1 MKAKPLYLVLLVF
14 VIGFILGMLTSAW
27 IRNKRL
33 KPVRMVLSEQRY
45 IGYLSRIIEPTE
57 DQINIF
63 NDLVKK
69 YGALNGELNK
79 KFFDGINSNMEEFR
93 KEIDSNLTKEQK
105 SKLKEFEDERK
116 RGFEEFM
123 KNREGSTRYR
133 SNRQELDRDSD
144 GFRDSSRSFDR
155 RDRYDRG
162 PRGNEDSFPYRDDE
176 MFVSPPPPLAPPV
189 K

>member
-1 MKAKPLYLVLLVF
+1 MKAKPVYLVLLVF

-79 KFFDGINSNMEEFR
+79 KFFDGINSNME
-93 KEIDSNLTKEQK
+93 
-105 SKLKEFEDERK
+105 
-116 RGFEEFM
+116 
-123 KNREGSTRYR
+123 
-133 SNRQELDRDSD
+133 
-144 GFRDSSRSFDR
+144 
-155 RDRYDRG
+155 
-162 PRGNEDSFPYRDDE
+162 
-176 MFVSPPPPLAPPV
+176 
-189 K
+189 